1 MSLRPFDP
9 DSELKPWPGT
19 TSLLHG
25 LRALSFWSAI
35 VLPFFHLPL
44 LIGGLDTLTRSVVFL
59 GLLALNIVT
68 LVIGHSYQPT

>member
-1 MSLRPFDP
+1 MSFRPFDL
-9 DSELKPWPGT
+9 DSEPKPWPGA

-25 LRALSFWSAI
+25 IRALSFWSAI

-44 LIGGLDTLTRSVVFL
+44 LVVGLDTPTQSVVFL

-68 LVIGHSYQPT
+68 LVIGHSYQPE